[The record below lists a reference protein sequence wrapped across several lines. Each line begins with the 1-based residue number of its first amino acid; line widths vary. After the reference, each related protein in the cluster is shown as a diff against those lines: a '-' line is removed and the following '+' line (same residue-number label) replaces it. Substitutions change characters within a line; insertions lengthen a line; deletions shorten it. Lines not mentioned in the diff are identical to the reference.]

1 MERKYEKMH
10 PYLGIKNK
18 NLVLDL
24 AITDCF
30 FVFHEIVEDPR
41 IVHKL
46 VVDFL
51 VEGQLA
57 ESLSL

>member
-1 MERKYEKMH
+1 MH

-30 FVFHEIVEDPR
+30 FVFHEIIEDAR